1 MITLGKTITV
11 INRSEV
17 VGRPLAALLANDG
30 AKTYSVDVDGILFY
44 NRAQNQV
51 KHSVTKTDLTLD
63 QVLPISDIVIAGVPR
78 KDYKIAT
85 KLLKKDVFAINFS
98 SDHNFT
104 DDIFSK
110 ASIFVPMIGKMTVV
124 MLQRNLLRL
133 YDYRRDAA
141 IRFRFY

>member
-1 MITLGKTITV
+1 M
-11 INRSEV
+11 

-30 AKTYSVDVDGILFY
+30 AKTYSADVDGILY
-44 NRAQNQV
+44 YHRGQSRV
-51 KHSVTKTDLTLD
+51 KHRVTKTDLKLED
-63 QVLPISDIVIAGVPR
+63 VLPVSDVVIAGVPR
-78 KDYKIAT
+78 KDYKIPT
-85 KLLKKDVFAINFS
+85 KLLKDGVFAVNFS

-104 DDIFSK
+104 DDVTSK
-110 ASIFVPMIGKMTVV
+110 ASNFVPMIGKMTVV